1 MITQYDLYETPSPK
15 GEDGKKSLHARVC
28 PKKTYTSQEFV
39 EHVAA
44 FEHLPKNQIGGA
56 LAAIVD
62 DLCYLLADGNI
73 VELGDLGFFSTSLKC
88 LKDTDDDEDEIKPKS
103 IAFQN
108 VHLRISSEFRKRI
121 KHEMKFQR
129 VHSLTQKPKI
139 VNSTVKERMKKMVS
153 FLKINICITRKEYI
167 GLVGLTPY
175 EAMNELNDFIS
186 QGLLRRRG
194 AGRSVVYVAGE
205 NLKVE

>member
-1 MITQYDLYETPSPK
+1 M
-15 GEDGKKSLHARVC
+15 
-28 PKKTYTSQEFV
+28 
-39 EHVAA
+39 
-44 FEHLPKNQIGGA
+44 
-56 LAAIVD
+56 
-62 DLCYLLADGNI
+62 
-73 VELGDLGFFSTSLKC
+73 KC

-129 VHSLTQKPKI
+129 VHSLTRRQKI

-167 GLVGLTPY
+167 GLTGFTPY
-175 EAMNELNDFIS
+175 EAMNDFIS

>member
-108 VHLRISSEFRKRI
+108 VHLRISS
-121 KHEMKFQR
+121 
-129 VHSLTQKPKI
+129 
-139 VNSTVKERMKKMVS
+139 
-153 FLKINICITRKEYI
+153 
-167 GLVGLTPY
+167 
-175 EAMNELNDFIS
+175 
-186 QGLLRRRG
+186 
-194 AGRSVVYVAGE
+194 
-205 NLKVE
+205 

>member
-121 KHEMKFQR
+121 THEMKFKR
-129 VHSLTQKPKI
+129 VHSLTRKQKVI
-139 VNSTVKERMKKMVS
+139 NSREKQRINKMIA

-167 GLVGLTPY
+167 GLTGLTPY
-175 EAMNELNDFIS
+175 EAMNELNAFLE
-186 QGLLRRRG
+186 QGILRRRG
-194 AGRSVVYVAGE
+194 AGRSVVYVGGE

>member
-88 LKDTDDDEDEIKPKS
+88 RRIRMTMRVKS
-103 IAFQN
+103 N
-108 VHLRISSEFRKRI
+108 RNR
-121 KHEMKFQR
+121 
-129 VHSLTQKPKI
+129 SLF
-139 VNSTVKERMKKMVS
+139 KM
-153 FLKINICITRKEYI
+153 YI
-167 GLVGLTPY
+167 
-175 EAMNELNDFIS
+175 
-186 QGLLRRRG
+186 
-194 AGRSVVYVAGE
+194 
-205 NLKVE
+205 

>member
-1 MITQYDLYETPSPK
+1 MPVSV
-15 GEDGKKSLHARVC
+15 R
-28 PKKTYTSQEFV
+28 KKTYTSQEFV

-62 DLCYLLADGNI
+62 DLCYLLSRWKHCGIRRSRIFLSA
-73 VELGDLGFFSTSLKC
+73 SLKC

-129 VHSLTQKPKI
+129 VHSLTRRQKI
-139 VNSTVKERMKKMVS
+139 VNSTVKERM
-153 FLKINICITRKEYI
+153 
-167 GLVGLTPY
+167 
-175 EAMNELNDFIS
+175 
-186 QGLLRRRG
+186 
-194 AGRSVVYVAGE
+194 
-205 NLKVE
+205 